1 MTGWSRA
8 PPGSGILS
16 IVLRNWSTA
25 ILNDPAISPSAGLET
40 ITIKFRIQSEPT
52 FLTSHKRPDHGKL
65 KHNVDA

>member
-1 MTGWSRA
+1 
-8 PPGSGILS
+8 
-16 IVLRNWSTA
+16 
-25 ILNDPAISPSAGLET
+25 LNDPAISPSAGLET